1 MNPTAAPLVTFHLFG
16 VATRRVPAA
25 LARMALDRADLRRTP
40 GLRFA
45 KLVGTGSGDTF
56 TVRDAD
62 PHRWGLVA
70 SWDDARALARF
81 ERAKVLRAW
90 SRISTERWH
99 VELVPLRSK
108 GRWAGQDPFSP
119 PAPAPPGADS
129 AVAALT
135 RARIRWPLARTFWR
149 AVPPVA
155 SALQSCEG
163 LRFAVGFGEAPVGL
177 QGTFSLWNSDRALT
191 AFAYDGMAHRE
202 AIAAT
207 QRLGWYREELFA
219 RFAVVG
225 SAGTVDGRD
234 PLADGPPHA

>member
-1 MNPTAAPLVTFHLFG
+1 MKPTAAPLVTFHLFG
-16 VATRRVPAA
+16 VATRHVPLA
-25 LARMALDRADLRRTP
+25 LTRMALDRAELRRTP

-45 KLVGTGSGDTF
+45 KLVGTGSGETF

-70 SWDDARALARF
+70 AWDDAAALARF
-81 ERAKVLRAW
+81 HHGQAMGAW
-90 SRISTERWH
+90 ARISTERWH

-108 GRWAGQDPFSP
+108 GRWAGCEPFSP
-119 PAPAPPGADS
+119 AAPDPATAG

-149 AVPPVA
+149 SVPPV
-155 SALQSCEG
+155 SRSLRSSDG
-163 LRFAVGFGEAPVGL
+163 LAFAIGFGEAPVGL
-177 QGTFSLWNSDRALT
+177 QGTFSLWHSHRALT
-191 AFAYDGMAHRE
+191 AFAYDGVAHRE

-207 QRLGWYREELFA
+207 QRLGWYREELFT

-225 SAGTVDGRD
+225 SAGTVGGRD
-234 PLADGPPHA
+234 PLADGTSRA